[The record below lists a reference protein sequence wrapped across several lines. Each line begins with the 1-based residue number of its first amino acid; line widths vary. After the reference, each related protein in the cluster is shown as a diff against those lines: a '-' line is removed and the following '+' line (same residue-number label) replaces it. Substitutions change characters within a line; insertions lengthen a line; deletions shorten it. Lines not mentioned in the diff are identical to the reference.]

1 MSETQPHEVIWN
13 LTTAYVSSRCLHV
26 VAELGVADQIADE
39 PLTAAALAA
48 RCHVDVGALDRVLQ
62 LLAAHGIFERDGD
75 RFGHTPASQLLRS
88 DHPMSMRAF
97 PRMLGLRIF
106 SQTFENLE
114 YSVRTALPAVE
125 TVEPA
130 GIWAYFESRPAEAQL
145 FGQAMTAKAST
156 DIASVL
162 GSYHFS
168 GFDTVAD
175 IGGGRGHLLAAVLD
189 AAPSTQGILFDLPEV
204 INSNLTVKHDRLTPV
219 AGDFFTDPLPAADI
233 YLLME
238 VLHDW
243 PDEKCRAILG
253 AIRRAAAR
261 GAKVLVIENVLA
273 DDQPDARGH
282 ILDVI
287 MLATTGG
294 KERTE
299 PQLADLFDSAGF
311 QGVTGIPT
319 AGSMRIVETTA
330 A

>member
-1 MSETQPHEVIWN
+1 
-13 LTTAYVSSRCLHV
+13 L
-26 VAELGVADQIADE
+26 
-39 PLTAAALAA
+39 
-48 RCHVDVGALDRVLQ
+48 
-62 LLAAHGIFERDGD
+62 RDGD

-97 PRMLGLRIF
+97 PRMLGLRII
-106 SQTFENLE
+106 SQTFGNLE
-114 YSVRTALPAVE
+114 HSVRTAAPAVE
-125 TVEPA
+125 TVEPG
-130 GIWAYFESRPAEAQL
+130 GIWAYFDSRPAEAQV
-145 FGQAMTAKAST
+145 FGQAMTAKASA

-162 GSYHFS
+162 GSYDFS

-189 AAPSTQGILFDLPEV
+189 AAPRAQGVLFDLPDV
-204 INSNLTVKHDRLTPV
+204 INSDLTVKHDRLTPV

-243 PDEKCRAILG
+243 TDEKCRAILS

-273 DDQPDARGH
+273 DDKPDVRGH

-319 AGSMRIVETTA
+319 AGPMRIVETTA